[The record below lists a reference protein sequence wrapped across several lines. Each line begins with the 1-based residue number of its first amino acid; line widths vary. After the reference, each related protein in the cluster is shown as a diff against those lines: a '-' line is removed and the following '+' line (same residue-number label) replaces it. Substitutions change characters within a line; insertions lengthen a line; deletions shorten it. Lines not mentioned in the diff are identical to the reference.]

1 MENESERR
9 EKTEEP
15 SVERTRTPRSRVHTR
30 YILPSDRHSFE
41 VHFDILRR
49 FVSHSH
55 NGTEPISA
63 SRVEGQGIPVQA
75 ASMNVR
81 FMRDIGLLEMRGRGQ
96 YVPTQE
102 SIRFVTALSVGRD
115 KAMPILRGL
124 LSSMWFTEL
133 AQSLFAARPVISEDE
148 FLGELALAS
157 VTDMQAKG
165 PALQVILE
173 YLVYTGIVERDE
185 RGLSLASGMPE
196 GPQVKAPTPS
206 VASGLPANFTVGAEG
221 EAPAEWQIVQ
231 TEDFYVKVRSDP
243 DAFEDLS
250 DHLELLKKKMWRLHK
265 GKALKAEDLEEEE
278 ESSLDLGLG
287 GETS

>member
-1 MENESERR
+1 M
-9 EKTEEP
+9 
-15 SVERTRTPRSRVHTR
+15 ERTRTTRSRVHTR

-115 KAMPILRGL
+115 RATPILRGL

-173 YLVYTGIVERDE
+173 YLVYAGIIERDDK
-185 RGLSLASGMPE
+185 GLSLASGMPE
-196 GPQVKAPTPS
+196 GPRVSAPMPS
-206 VASGLPANFTVGAEG
+206 AAAELPASLTVGAAV
-221 EAPAEWQIVQ
+221 EAPAEWHVVS
-231 TEDFYVKVRSDP
+231 TEDFYLKIRSDL
-243 DAFEDLS
+243 DAFEDLKAYLKP
-250 DHLELLKKKMWRLHK
+250 LERKLWRLHK
-265 GKALKAEDLEEEE
+265 KKPMLSEDEFGIGLAGTSETDDETDDE
-278 ESSLDLGLG
+278 ESFDIDTTRK
-287 GETS
+287 E